1 MDIMN
6 RIKNTDNI
14 KVVNYFFYVVLYL
27 ILFIFMFQPKIENLV
42 IIMIFILTVFFEF
55 NLIMDIKDINS
66 VKFDFKL
73 FAEFI
78 NQRNGT
84 IVNELLFSPLTLFLI
99 CILLITFVAL
109 YVTKTPGIS
118 VTFIYF
124 LAIYLAVMSFFTLGN
139 TIKNG
144 IPFYIVILIPFIL
157 IVVSLIMMI
166 VTIYNYN
173 ESSKNNSLYSKSIFL
188 SNIDSIHFL
197 KYKITIIIEFIF
209 IFFILSYLFLFLGG
223 NNTSSNRVQSL
234 LYLFM
239 PIIYGIS
246 GYLVFLS
253 NKILQIKFA

>member
-73 FAEFI
+73 FSEFI

-84 IVNELLFSPLTLFLI
+84 IVNELLFSPLALFLI
-99 CILLITFVAL
+99 CILLITFLAL

-157 IVVSLIMMI
+157 ILVSLIMI
-166 VTIYNYN
+166 TVSIYNYN
-173 ESSKNNSLYSKSIFL
+173 
-188 SNIDSIHFL
+188 
-197 KYKITIIIEFIF
+197 
-209 IFFILSYLFLFLGG
+209 
-223 NNTSSNRVQSL
+223 
-234 LYLFM
+234 
-239 PIIYGIS
+239 
-246 GYLVFLS
+246 
-253 NKILQIKFA
+253 